1 MLDLIK
7 DILGLADK
15 VAGEAV
21 KEVHNQRMQELGGAR
36 VDLSNY
42 KNLTRCLS
50 VGVAAREEAL
60 RRIREEGLFDDG
72 YRRD

>member
-7 DILGLADK
+7 DILGVADK
-15 VAGEAV
+15 LAGVATQ
-21 KEVHNQRMQELGGAR
+21 EVQNQRMQELGGAR

-50 VGVAAREEAL
+50 VGNTAREEAL
-60 RRIREEGLFDDG
+60 RQLREEGLFDDG